1 MENLLLLKT
10 FLLSLISNFYK
21 PNKAQP
27 SRLKVE
33 GKFFKKIQMKKT
45 ETLMIRLTPEEKS
58 VIKAKAKK
66 EKLATATYCRQKLL
80 KDA

>member
-1 MENLLLLKT
+1 MT
-10 FLLSLISNFYK
+10 
-21 PNKAQP
+21 
-27 SRLKVE
+27 R
-33 GKFFKKIQMKKT
+33 T

-80 KDA
+80 KQ